1 MGLMG
6 LLRVPMECSGLGRLR
21 GVVQV
26 LNESGPN
33 LPEHLKPVGHR
44 AEAAA
49 WAETITCRTQGKL

>member
-1 MGLMG
+1 
-6 LLRVPMECSGLGRLR
+6 MECSGLGGLR
-21 GVVQV
+21 GAVQV

-49 WAETITCRTQGKL
+49 WAETITCRTQRRL